1 MTGSESSADYDIL
14 IVGGGMVGASLA
26 CALSQAHGAKLR
38 IAVVESTPFD
48 SAQQPS
54 FDARTVAL
62 SDSSRVI
69 FQTLDLWA
77 EMQALGVMPIER
89 IHVSDR
95 GHMGSTHMDCREQGV
110 AALGYVVET
119 RVIGEVLSA
128 CINKRDNIDLICPA
142 RVEGFNA
149 DSDSATVSINR
160 DGKCESLQAK
170 LVVAADGGESRLREL
185 AGIKTIRMNYGQS
198 ALIANV
204 ACDRPHRHIAYER
217 FTDSGPMALLPTCDH
232 TGRDQDHLYALV
244 WTESPERAEAIAAL
258 DEAAFL
264 QQLQDRFGRRAGRF
278 VKAGVRHIYPLKFL
292 QARESV
298 HPRLA
303 IIGNAAH
310 SLHPVSGQGFNLGLR
325 DAAVLAQV
333 IVDAR
338 RKGEDPGKLENLQ
351 DYARWRRRDQWQTA
365 LSTDSLVRI
374 FSNNFPPLALA
385 RNLGLLALDILPPL
399 KKRLARHAM
408 GYIGKQPRLSRGLP
422 L

>member
-1 MTGSESSADYDIL
+1 MSVAEYDIL

-26 CALSQAHGAKLR
+26 AALSQVADTSLR
-38 IAVVESTPFD
+38 IAVIESSPFD
-48 SAQQPS
+48 SSAQPS

-62 SDSSRVI
+62 SDSSKVI
-69 FQTLDLWA
+69 FQTLGLWD
-77 EMQALGVMPIER
+77 EMLALGVMPIKR

-95 GHMGSTHMDCREQGV
+95 GHLGSTHMDAGQQGV

-119 RVIGEVLSA
+119 RVIGKVLTHY
-128 CINKRDNIDLICPA
+128 INKSKNIDLICPA
-142 RVEGFNA
+142 TVEQFESTA
-149 DSDSATVSINR
+149 ECATVSIR
-160 DGKCESLQAK
+160 REGQLESLQAK
-170 LVVAADGGESRLREL
+170 LVVAADGGESQLREL
-185 AGIKTIRMNYGQS
+185 AGIKTLNMTYGQM

-204 ACDRPHRHIAYER
+204 RCDRPHQHIAYER
-217 FTDSGPMALLPTCDH
+217 FTGSGPMALLPTCDPD
-232 TGRDQDHLYALV
+232 GSDQSYALV
-244 WTESPERAEAIAAL
+244 WTEKPEQAEKIAAL
-258 DEAAFL
+258 DEQAFL
-264 QQLQDRFGRRAGRF
+264 LHLQQGFGGRAGKF
-278 VKAGVRHIYPLKFL
+278 VKAGSRSVYPLKFQ
-292 QARESV
+292 QARELV
-298 HPRLA
+298 RPRLA

-333 IVDAR
+333 IVDAQ
-338 RKGEDPGKLENLQ
+338 RKGEDPGKLDKLQ

-374 FSNNFPPLALA
+374 FSNRFPPLVLA
-385 RNLGLLALDILPPL
+385 RNIGLLALDILPPL

>member
-1 MTGSESSADYDIL
+1 MSVAEYDIL

-26 CALSQAHGAKLR
+26 AALSQVADTSLR
-38 IAVVESTPFD
+38 ITVVESSPFD
-48 SAQQPS
+48 SSAQPS

-62 SDSSRVI
+62 SDSSKVI
-69 FQTLDLWA
+69 FQTLGLWD
-77 EMQALGVMPIER
+77 EMLALGVMPIKR

-95 GHMGSTHMDCREQGV
+95 GHLGSTHLDAHQQGV

-119 RVIGEVLSA
+119 RVMGKVLTRY
-128 CINKRDNIDLICPA
+128 INKSKNIDLICPA
-142 RVEGFNA
+142 TLEQFESTA
-149 DSDSATVSINR
+149 ESATVSISR
-160 DGKCESLQAK
+160 EGRLESLQAK
-170 LVVAADGGESRLREL
+170 LVVAADGGESQLRKL
-185 AGIKTIRMNYGQS
+185 AGIKTLDMNYGQM

-204 ACDRPHRHIAYER
+204 SCDRPHQHIAYER
-217 FTDSGPMALLPTCDH
+217 FTDSGPMALLPSCDPD
-232 TGRDQDHLYALV
+232 GSEQSYALV
-244 WTESPERAEAIAAL
+244 WTEKPEQAEKIAAL
-258 DEAAFL
+258 DEQAFL
-264 QQLQDRFGRRAGRF
+264 LRLQQRFGGRAGKF
-278 VKAGVRHIYPLKFL
+278 IKAGSRCVYPLKFQ

-298 HPRLA
+298 RPRLA

-333 IVDAR
+333 IVDAQ
-338 RKGEDPGKLENLQ
+338 RKREDPGKLDNLQ

-374 FSNNFPPLALA
+374 FSNRFPPLALV
-385 RNLGLLALDILPPL
+385 RNIGLLALDILPPL

>member
-1 MTGSESSADYDIL
+1 MSMAEYDIL

-26 CALSQAHGAKLR
+26 AALSQVEDSGLR
-38 IAVVESTPFD
+38 IAVVESTPFA
-48 SAQQPS
+48 SPPLNSQQHPS
-54 FDARTVAL
+54 FDARTVAV
-62 SDSSRVI
+62 SDSSKVI
-69 FQTLDLWA
+69 FQTLGLW
-77 EMQALGVMPIER
+77 EQMVALGVMPIKR

-95 GHMGSTHMDCREQGV
+95 GHLGSTHLEARQQGV

-119 RVIGEVLSA
+119 RVIGEVLSNY
-128 CINKRDNIDLICPA
+128 IFKSKNIDLICPA
-142 RVEGFNA
+142 TVEGFDTTA
-149 DSDSATVSINR
+149 DIATANIKRGDQS
-160 DGKCESLQAK
+160 ESLQAK
-170 LVVAADGGESRLREL
+170 LVVAADGGDSRLREL
-185 AGIKTIRMNYGQS
+185 GGIKTLNMNYGQS

-204 ACDRPHRHIAYER
+204 TCDRVHQNIAYER
-217 FTDSGPMALLPTCDH
+217 FTDSGPMALLPSCDPD
-232 TGRDQDHLYALV
+232 GSDKSYALV
-244 WTESPERAEAIAAL
+244 WTEKPKQAEAIAAL
-258 DEAAFL
+258 DDDAFL
-264 QQLQDRFGRRAGRF
+264 QCLQQRFGRRAGHF
-278 VKAGVRHIYPLKFL
+278 VKAGARTVYPLKFQ

-298 HPRLA
+298 RARLA

-333 IVDAR
+333 IVDATR
-338 RKGEDPGKLENLQ
+338 RGEDPGRLENLQ

-385 RNLGLLALDILPPL
+385 RNVGLLALDILPPL

>member
-1 MTGSESSADYDIL
+1 MTTADAHADYDIL

-26 CALSQAHGAKLR
+26 VALSQAQDTRLR

-62 SDSSRVI
+62 SDSSKVI
-69 FQTLDLWA
+69 FQTLGLWD
-77 EMQALGVMPIER
+77 EMRALGVTPIER

-95 GHMGSTHMDCREQGV
+95 GHIGSTHLDCREQGV

-119 RVIGEVLSA
+119 RVIGEVLTA
-128 CINKRDNIDLICPA
+128 HINKCENIDLICPA
-142 RVEGFNA
+142 RVENVELAA
-149 DSDSATVSINR
+149 DTATVTIKSHEQMER
-160 DGKCESLQAK
+160 LQAK
-170 LVVAADGGESRLREL
+170 LVIGADGGESRLREL
-185 AGIKTIRMNYGQS
+185 AGIKTLNLNYGQS

-217 FTDSGPMALLPTCDH
+217 FTDSGPMALLPSSDNE
-232 TGRDQDHLYALV
+232 GRDNLYALV
-244 WTESPERAEAIAAL
+244 WTAKPEQAKGIAAL
-258 DEAAFL
+258 DDTEFL
-264 QQLQDRFGRRAGRF
+264 QRLQDRFGRRAGRF
-278 VKAGVRHIYPLKFL
+278 IRVGSRHLYPLKFL
-292 QARESV
+292 QAREPV
-298 HPRLA
+298 RARLA

-325 DAAVLAQV
+325 DVAVLAQQ
-333 IVDAR
+333 IVDAER
-338 RKGEDPGKLENLQ
+338 RGEDPGRLENLQ
-351 DYARWRRRDQWQTA
+351 AYARWRRRDQWQTA

-374 FSNNFPPLALA
+374 FSNDFPPLALA
-385 RNLGLLALDILPPL
+385 RNLGLLALDVLPPL

-408 GYIGKQPRLSRGLP
+408 GYIGRQPRLSRGLP